1 MNVQEFEDLKN
12 RKEKLSILKA
22 KEEAKIEALN
32 KEVEVLMSD
41 LKSMGINTIEEAT
54 SKLSELETE
63 YNSLLNE
70 IGNVVKELNS
80 VQLI

>member
-70 IGNVVKELNS
+70 IGNVDKELNS
-80 VQLI
+80 VQII

>member
-70 IGNVVKELNS
+70 IGNVVKELYS

>member
-32 KEVEVLMSD
+32 KEVEVLMLD

>member
-41 LKSMGINTIEEAT
+41 LKSIGINTIEEAT

>member
-1 MNVQEFEDLKN
+1 MNVQECEDLKN

-32 KEVEVLMSD
+32 KEVEVLMLD